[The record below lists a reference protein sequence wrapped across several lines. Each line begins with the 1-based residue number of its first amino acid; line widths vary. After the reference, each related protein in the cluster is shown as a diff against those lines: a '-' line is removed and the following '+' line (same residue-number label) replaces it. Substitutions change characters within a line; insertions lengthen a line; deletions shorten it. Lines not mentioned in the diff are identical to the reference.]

1 MPVTT
6 NYKPY
11 RDELVDIIKD
21 VGKEL
26 IERAEEMVSEDAT
39 FIKDFH
45 ISIDIPNPREEDPT
59 ITWSHSTLCTNF
71 LNRKDPGLGLKS
83 KSVKEEK
90 KATGYWMHEYDPMMG
105 ESYVR
110 CSECRYVVRGEGPLF
125 TRAPDTCPG
134 CKASMEPKS

>member
-1 MPVTT
+1 MAAT
-6 NYKPY
+6 NDKPY

-39 FIKDFH
+39 FIRDFH

-90 KATGYWMHEYDPMMG
+90 KARWMEVFDPISG
-105 ESYVR
+105 GTTAKCSNCDGWSGTSYER
-110 CSECRYVVRGEGPLF
+110 TPK
-125 TRAPDTCPG
+125 TCPY
-134 CKASMEPKS
+134 CKAIMEPKS